1 MVDKDI
7 KVSIILPIYNV
18 GKYFGECMESV
29 LSQTHSNIE
38 VILVDDGSTDNS
50 GEIADRYAA
59 RDKRIKVIH
68 QANAGVS
75 TARNVG
81 IAAASGK
88 YVCFSDPDDI
98 LKKDYVEYMLAMCE
112 ENHAD
117 VSVCAE
123 VFTTFMPNQCAPCV
137 EVVSGEEAAVQILY
151 GKITVGCYSKM
162 FSKTFL
168 DTNNIHFFEDVYIGE
183 GFNFNVLAFCSASK
197 VVVSQHKVYYYRLD
211 NSTSAMNKFNV
222 DKCSMGLEA
231 INIMRKNLRIK
242 SKKLNDAVDYADWS
256 THGSMYDWMV
266 MAKVKHLYPE
276 MYKRCLTKTHKLS
289 VKAFFSPTTAKG
301 KIVALLR
308 ILHPFLWAYLRVN
321 VRKLANMKHR
331 ITINS
336 VSKKDT
342 MNQFG
347 GDCLKTHSSQNVS

>member
-1 MVDKDI
+1 MFEKDI

-18 GKYFGECMESV
+18 GKYFGECLESV
-29 LSQTHSNIE
+29 LEQTHSNIE

-50 GEIADRYAA
+50 GEIAESYAV

-75 TARNVG
+75 SARNVG
-81 IAAASGK
+81 IAAACGK
-88 YVCFSDPDDI
+88 YICFSDPDDI
-98 LKKDYVEYMLAMCE
+98 LKKDYVEYMLTMCE

-123 VFTTFMPNQCAPCV
+123 VFTTFMPNQCAPHI
-137 EVVSGEEAAVQILY
+137 EVVSGEEAAAQILY

-162 FSKTFL
+162 FSRTFL
-168 DTNNIHFFEDVYIGE
+168 NMNNIRFFEDVYIGE

-197 VVVSQHKVYYYRLD
+197 VAVSQHKVYYYRLD

-222 DKCSMGLEA
+222 DKCAMGLEA
-231 INIMRKNLRIK
+231 IDIIRKNLRIK
-242 SKKLNDAVDYADWS
+242 STKMNDAVDYADWS

-266 MAKVKHLYPE
+266 MAHVKHLYPE
-276 MYKRCLTKTHKLS
+276 MYKRCLSKTHKLAI
-289 VKAFFSPTTAKG
+289 KALFAPTTTKG

-308 ILHPFLWAYLRVN
+308 VLHPFLWAYLRVS
-321 VRKLANMKHR
+321 VRKLANIKQR
-331 ITINS
+331 ISMNF
-336 VSKKDT
+336 VSQKDRKSIS
-342 MNQFG
+342 G
-347 GDCLKTHSSQNVS
+347 GVN